1 MEVLTTRFGPIQVDL
16 QDRVEFPRGIVGM
29 PHLRRFVIWNDPEVP
44 AVRWLQSTR
53 EPGWALAMLEPR
65 LVVPTY
71 QVRAT
76 PDQLSALQITESND
90 VEVFVTLNRTVQSS
104 LVNLQAPILINR
116 RSCLGMQL
124 VLSDTRYPVRYALN
138 YPAAL
143 RKSA

>member
-1 MEVLTTRFGPIQVDL
+1 MTTRFGPILVDPK
-16 QDRVEFPRGIVGM
+16 DRVDFPRGLVGI
-29 PHLRRFVIWNDPEVP
+29 PHLRRFVLWPDPQVP
-44 AVRWLQSTR
+44 SVRWLQSTR
-53 EPGWALAMLEPR
+53 DPSWALALIEPR
-65 LVVPTY
+65 QVVPGY

-76 PDQLSALQITESND
+76 AQQLAALQISESGD
-90 VEVFVTLNRTVQSS
+90 IEVFVTLNQTVQSS

-116 RSCLGMQL
+116 RRSLGMQL